1 LLGEIYS
8 EADLRMNEAHQ
19 LASAILAITF
29 AAVMLVAGQ
38 LFIEYRDSKYPL
50 VQAVNTASLPL

>member
-1 LLGEIYS
+1 
-8 EADLRMNEAHQ
+8 MNEAHQ